1 MVNKG
6 GVAKLPSYIYLNKKT
21 NMAIQTKDDAQG
33 KADKRL
39 DRNLHK
45 QKKEKPLMERE
56 FSELVSLADQLE
68 WIKRKQ
74 KQNDKNQT
82 F

>member
-1 MVNKG
+1 
-6 GVAKLPSYIYLNKKT
+6 
-21 NMAIQTKDDAQG
+21 MAIQTKDDAQS
-33 KADKRL
+33 KADKHL

-56 FSELVSLADQLE
+56 FNELVSLADQLE
-68 WIKRKQ
+68 WIKQKQ
-74 KQNDKNQT
+74 KIKDKNQT